1 MVLLQNRDTEVQTAL
16 TGKSNKLL
24 EFFII
29 VHFYI
34 QPQEG
39 AVHFLTAL
47 QASLCPPFCS
57 EKISQEG
64 QVMMKFVS
72 VLLLEHLEISAL
84 VYLIKMRLKVL
95 AETHIRVEADDFSR
109 VQLTF
114 TVQVGNKYTF
124 LHMEEAE
131 STHL

>member
-1 MVLLQNRDTEVQTAL
+1 
-16 TGKSNKLL
+16 
-24 EFFII
+24 
-29 VHFYI
+29 
-34 QPQEG
+34 
-39 AVHFLTAL
+39 
-47 QASLCPPFCS
+47 
-57 EKISQEG
+57 
-64 QVMMKFVS
+64 MMKFVS